1 MVLRIVI
8 VLFALVAAG
17 GAAFLSMKAG
27 GGPDLGVVAQN
38 DPESKEPVIPM
49 SSILVAAAPI
59 NSGEILSPEKLRWQP
74 IPEVQVMDYHIT
86 QEEQPDAITELSRSS
101 FVDTPLVTGAPI
113 RAEDLLETNANLLSN
128 RIAPG
133 KRAVAVKVTA
143 ENTAGGFI
151 LPGDRVD
158 VVQTI
163 TTPEEPGQPARNVSQ
178 IIISNARVLAID
190 QTAVQA
196 AEGSAVGK
204 TATLELT
211 PAETERVVAAE
222 VSGLLSLA
230 LRAVT
235 DHGPEVEEIEIKEI
249 RTVRIHRGTETSTIT
264 LR

>member
-1 MVLRIVI
+1 MILRITI
-8 VLFALVAAG
+8 VLFALLAAG
-17 GAAFLSMKAG
+17 GAALLSMKVG
-27 GGPDLGVVAQN
+27 GGADLGSVAQN
-38 DPESKEPVIPM
+38 DPEAKAPVIPM
-49 SSILVAAAPI
+49 GTILVAAGPI
-59 NSGEILSPEKLRWQP
+59 NSGEILAPEKLRWQP
-74 IPEVQVMDYHIT
+74 VPEVQIMDYHIT
-86 QEEQPDAITELSRSS
+86 REDQPDAISELSRSS
-101 FVDTPLVTGAPI
+101 FVNTPLVAGAPI

-204 TATLELT
+204 TATLELSPT
-211 PAETERVVAAE
+211 ETERVVAAE

-230 LRAVT
+230 LRSVT
-235 DHGPEVEEIEIKEI
+235 DHAPEVEAVEVKEI

>member
-1 MVLRIVI
+1 MILRIFI
-8 VLFALVAAG
+8 VFFALVAAG

-27 GGPDLGVVAQN
+27 SVSEVGTIAQG
-38 DPESKEPVIPM
+38 DPAAKRPAVPM
-49 SSILVAAAPI
+49 ANILVAAAPI
-59 NSGEILSPEKLRWQP
+59 NSGEILAPEKLRWHP
-74 IPEVQVMDYHIT
+74 IPEAQVMDYHVT
-86 QEEQPDAITELSRSS
+86 REEQPDAIAEFSRSS
-101 FVDTPLVTGAPI
+101 YVDTPLIAGAPI

-158 VVQTI
+158 VVQTV

-178 IIISNARVLAID
+178 IIITNARVLAID

-235 DHGPEVEEIEIKEI
+235 DHGPEIEEIEIKEI